1 MSKQE
6 PTAWMSEDGD
16 LIMDYDKPHN
26 SHEGGYDI
34 PLYTHPQRRLSKDE
48 ILDLAH
54 RICKKYTHNGD
65 EPYAFDD
72 GCMTHFANAIMDKM
86 MDGSNE

>member
-6 PTAWMSEDGD
+6 PVAWIYFEDEEARLTSCVN
-16 LIMDYDKPHN
+16 LIQTVLNED
-26 SHEGGYDI
+26 EEVI

-86 MDGSNE
+86 E